1 MSYLPVGQEEGEQDR
16 QQAFRQIDRSLHQE
30 QFEILEEIL
39 RRQKEEAS
47 KRRLALII
55 GGAGALFA
63 AIRLGVI
70 FAPKVKRRR
79 QLGKLGE

>member
-1 MSYLPVGQEEGEQDR
+1 MSYLPVGEADEKQA
-16 QQAFRQIDRSLHQE
+16 AFRKIDRALHQE
-30 QFEILEEIL
+30 QFELLEEIV
-39 RRQKEEAS
+39 RRQKEQAE